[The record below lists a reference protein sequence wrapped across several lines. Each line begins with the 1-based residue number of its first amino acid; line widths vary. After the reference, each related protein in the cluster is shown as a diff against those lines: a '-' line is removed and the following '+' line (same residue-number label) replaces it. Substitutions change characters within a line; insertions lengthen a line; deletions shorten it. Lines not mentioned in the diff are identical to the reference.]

1 MRKPLVSGIFRVR
14 TVHRIRYH
22 SDQEQNRELTFLD
35 TSVRL
40 KLNELEVLQ
49 AQSQRIYRK
58 RRIQS

>member
-1 MRKPLVSGIFRVR
+1 MRKPLVSGFFRVR
-14 TVHRIRYH
+14 TVDRMRYH